1 MERKDGASC
10 LVIFLI
16 EHELKAVR
24 KKVTSFV
31 SDDTAEKFPYFL
43 YDFNA
48 LCILERIW
56 TRPVIVGE

>member
-31 SDDTAEKFPYFL
+31 SDDTAEPYFL

-56 TRPVIVGE
+56 TRPVLLGK

>member
-31 SDDTAEKFPYFL
+31 SDDTAEPYFL

-48 LCILERIW
+48 LCILERI
-56 TRPVIVGE
+56 